1 MTDQASAATTT
12 RKAGRSYWLRSGF
25 YTLMEK
31 GAVLFFSL
39 ATFMLFSRVL
49 STTDF
54 AAYNLF
60 ILIVYILENAR
71 VGLIMNGLI
80 RYLTIHRDDPRI
92 YGIISTASFV
102 LNAAF
107 TLLICLIIWG
117 LEAWV
122 GRSYQLPQLTGM
134 LEVYLGTAVLM
145 TFLIHFNYVQQA
157 NLEFRGIFWSSLF
170 LRLPAL
176 CWAVT
181 CLFTGQKIDLISLSY
196 WMLIGT
202 GIGMAMSWFFARPY
216 LKHAYTI
223 DLKWM
228 SNLFA
233 FGKFGFGTNLSTM
246 MYKNLDKLV
255 LGQILGPVAFALYD
269 VAGKVTTMVEAPSF
283 SIAQVVFPQSAVR
296 METEG
301 KAGVK
306 WLYERSV
313 AAILAII
320 LPLLLICLLFAE
332 PIVLLL
338 ASNQYAESANLLRL
352 TAFFGLFMPFAVQF
366 GTMLDSTGRPG
377 LNFVYTFFTAVLNL
391 GLSYFLV
398 KNIGLYG
405 AAIATLAGYT
415 ISFFLMQHVLKRE
428 YGIRWQQVFRH
439 LPDMY
444 RMGWEVVREKILNNR
459 HNKKYP

>member
-1 MTDQASAATTT
+1 
-12 RKAGRSYWLRSGF
+12 
-25 YTLMEK
+25 
-31 GAVLFFSL
+31 
-39 ATFMLFSRVL
+39 
-49 STTDF
+49 
-54 AAYNLF
+54 
-60 ILIVYILENAR
+60 
-71 VGLIMNGLI
+71 MNGLI
-80 RYLTIHRDDPRI
+80 RYLTIHRDDPRT
-92 YGIISTASFV
+92 YSIISTASFV

-107 TLLICLIIWG
+107 TLLICLVIWG

-134 LEVYLGTAVLM
+134 LEVYLVTAVLM
-145 TFLIHFNYVQQA
+145 TFLIHFNFVQQA

-170 LRLPAL
+170 LRFPAL
-176 CWAVT
+176 CWAVM
-181 CLFTGQKIDLISLSY
+181 CLFTGQKIDLIGLVY

-202 GIGMAMSWFFARPY
+202 GIGAVVSWLFARPY
-216 LKHAYTI
+216 LRHAYSI
-223 DLKWM
+223 DFEWIKK
-228 SNLFA
+228 LFA

-246 MYKNLDKLV
+246 FYKNLDKLV
-255 LGQILGPVAFALYD
+255 LGQILWPMAFALYD

-283 SIAQVVFPQSAVR
+283 SIAQVVFPQSTAR

-320 LPLLLICLLFAE
+320 LPLLLACLLFAE

-338 ASNQYAESANLLRL
+338 ASKQYAESANLLRL

-366 GTMLDSTGRPG
+366 GTVLDSTGRPG
-377 LNFVYTFFTAVLNL
+377 LNFIYTFFTAVLNL
-391 GLSYFLV
+391 VLSYFLV
-398 KNIGLYG
+398 KNIGLFG
-405 AAIATLAGYT
+405 AAIATLIGYT
-415 ISFFLMQHVLKRE
+415 ISFFLMQQVLKRE

-444 RMGWEVVREKILNNR
+444 RMGWELIQEKIFKNR
-459 HNKKYP
+459 PDKKPQP